1 MSLLPGLPHQQA
13 VLAAIVR
20 HYADDA
26 RIRAVL
32 LFGSLAAGTW
42 DPYSDLDLDIVLA
55 DDVSIDVAEELA
67 GLAAALEP
75 GALIIAHGDEGDVL
89 LPSLVEFSIR
99 YHALADTNPNIL
111 HTARALHGL
120 LDQTALEGAGLLNL
134 QKRIAESPET
144 KINAF
149 LRYVLETDIALRRGR
164 LWMALDL
171 LSRVRLLGMEL
182 FALER
187 GAIRPIHTFDA
198 QADPVL
204 QSQFAALL
212 PALDAVSIR
221 TALIAALAIL
231 PTLPGVTLTADQQIM
246 YARIRQRIAEYPDFP
261 LR

>member
-1 MSLLPGLPHQQA
+1 MPHQQA

-20 HYADDA
+20 YYADDA

-32 LFGSLAAGTW
+32 LFGSLAADTG
-42 DPYSDLDLDIVLA
+42 DEYSDLDLDIVLA

-75 GALIIAHGDEGDVL
+75 GALIIAHGDEGDVV
-89 LPSLVEFSIR
+89 LPSLIEFSIR

-111 HTARALHGL
+111 TSAQIVLGV
-120 LDQTALEGAGLLNL
+120 LDMAMLETAGLGNL
-134 QKRIAESPET
+134 QGRSTESAST

-149 LRYVLETDIALRRGR
+149 LRYALETDIALRRGR

-182 FALER
+182 FALDR
-187 GAIRPIHTFDA
+187 GANRPVHAFDA
-198 QADPVL
+198 LADSRL

-231 PTLPGVTLTADQQIM
+231 PTLPGVMLTADQQIM
-246 YARIRQRIAEYPDFP
+246 HARIRQRIAEYPDFP

>member
-1 MSLLPGLPHQQA
+1 MLE
-13 VLAAIVR
+13 
-20 HYADDA
+20 
-26 RIRAVL
+26 
-32 LFGSLAAGTW
+32 T
-42 DPYSDLDLDIVLA
+42 
-55 DDVSIDVAEELA
+55 A
-67 GLAAALEP
+67 GL
-75 GALIIAHGDEGDVL
+75 G
-89 LPSLVEFSIR
+89 
-99 YHALADTNPNIL
+99 
-111 HTARALHGL
+111 
-120 LDQTALEGAGLLNL
+120 NL
-134 QKRIAESPET
+134 QRHSAESAST

-149 LRYVLETDIALRRGR
+149 LRYVLETDIALQRGR
-164 LWMALDL
+164 LWLALDL